1 MRPSPFVSIDE
12 KVPLPPDIDRV
23 SDGEVDDGELGEVF
37 CDGVVD
43 WGEVD

>member
-1 MRPSPFVSIDE
+1 VSIDE